1 MGMAARAVYHAPV
14 ATKTALI
21 TGITGQTGSYLA
33 ELLLSFGYIV
43 HGIIRRTSTFATERI
58 DHLYQDPHVSNRRL
72 VLHYGD
78 LQDASS
84 LERILGDVEPDEIYN
99 LAAQSHVRVSFDQPV
114 YTADTVAL
122 GALRMLEAMRWYQVR
137 TSKRPRFYQ
146 ASSSEMFGHSPPPQ
160 SVKTPF
166 RPRSPYAAAKVF
178 AYHLAQNY
186 REGYG
191 LHITNGI
198 LFNHESPRRLET
210 FVTRKITMA
219 AARIKVGLQ
228 KELHLGNLDA
238 KRDWGHARDYAD
250 AIWRIVQHD
259 EPRDWVVATGISHSV
274 REFADVAFE
283 LVGLQASD
291 YIRIDP
297 RYLRPTEV
305 DFLCGD
311 NFDTVRLLHWEPRVT
326 IDELVREMITHDL
339 ELAKW
344 EKKKRQG

>member
-1 MGMAARAVYHAPV
+1 
-14 ATKTALI
+14 
-21 TGITGQTGSYLA
+21 
-33 ELLLSFGYIV
+33 
-43 HGIIRRTSTFATERI
+43 
-58 DHLYQDPHVSNRRL
+58 
-72 VLHYGD
+72 
-78 LQDASS
+78 
-84 LERILGDVEPDEIYN
+84 
-99 LAAQSHVRVSFDQPV
+99 
-114 YTADTVAL
+114 
-122 GALRMLEAMRWYQVR
+122 MLEAMRWYQVR
-137 TSKRPRFYQ
+137 SGKHPRFYQ
-146 ASSSEMFGHSPPPQ
+146 ASSSEMFGSSPPPQ
-160 SVKTPF
+160 SARTPF
-166 RPRSPYAAAKVF
+166 QPRSPYAAAKVF

-238 KRDWGHARDYAD
+238 KRDWGHARDYAE
-250 AIWRIVQHD
+250 AIWKIVQHD
-259 EPRDWVVATGISHSV
+259 EPSDWIVATGVSHSV
-274 REFADVAFE
+274 REFADAAFE
-283 LVGLQASD
+283 LLELRASD

-311 NFDTVRLLHWEPRVT
+311 IFDTARVLHWEPHVT
-326 IDELVREMITHDL
+326 FEELVREMVMHDL

-344 EKKKRQG
+344 EKRRRDGSGS

>member
-1 MGMAARAVYHAPV
+1 MRVV

-33 ELLLSFGYIV
+33 DLLLQLGYSV

-58 DHLYQDPHVSNRRL
+58 EHLYQGPHVSNRRL

-84 LERILGDVEPDEIYN
+84 LERIIGDVEPDEIYN

-137 TSKRPRFYQ
+137 SGKRPRFYQ
-146 ASSSEMFGHSPPPQ
+146 ASSSEMFGGSPPPQ

-166 RPRSPYAAAKVF
+166 QPRSPYAAAKTF

-191 LHITNGI
+191 LHIANGI

-219 AARIKVGLQ
+219 AARIKLGLQ
-228 KELHLGNLDA
+228 DVLFLGNLDA

-259 EPRDWVVATGISHSV
+259 VPRDWVVATGVSHSV
-274 REFADVAFE
+274 RELADVAFGF
-283 LVGLQASD
+283 LDLRASD

-311 NFDTVRLLHWEPRVT
+311 IVETVTELRWEPRVSFE
-326 IDELVREMITHDL
+326 ELVREMVMHDL

-344 EKKKRQG
+344 EKKRREERT